1 MMRYVIDSYAWLEY
15 FMGTSA
21 GEKVREIVDSTVHE
35 RLTPAI
41 CVAEIYAKSLR
52 VEDLDKAEL
61 RRGFMRARSAITPL
75 TEELAVEAAKIDVEM
90 KKKVEGWGL
99 ADSIVLATTRKRKA
113 KVITGDEHFKGLTET
128 LLIL

>member
-1 MMRYVIDSYAWLEY
+1 MRYIIDSYAWLEY

-21 GEKVREIVDSTVHE
+21 GERVREIIDSTVHE
-35 RLTPAI
+35 KVTPSI
-41 CVAEIYAKSLR
+41 CVAEVYAKSLR
-52 VEDLDKAEL
+52 VEDLEKAEL
-61 RRGFMRARSAITPL
+61 RRSFMRARSAVASL

-90 KKKVEGWGL
+90 KKMVEGWGL

-113 KVITGDEHFKGLTET
+113 KVVTGDEHFKGLTET